1 VAESWRGLSVHP
13 LVVDLG
19 RDYRGGQHQALLLLR
34 GLLARGHDPELITLR
49 DSLLARRAKE
59 AGISVHGV
67 PPGCRRPAAALAIR
81 RLVRRR
87 QVDIVH
93 ANEPHALSS
102 AWLARAHRFIPL
114 LVSRRIALPLSTNS
128 FSMARYRAAAQ
139 IVAVS
144 HFVAKSV
151 VASGF
156 AGDCVNVIYDGVEIP
171 AAISQVDRDRA
182 RSSFAISQESLCI
195 ANVAAFVNEKGHELL
210 ITAFANLLP
219 QFPQCV
225 LLLPGEG
232 PEKNKLQEAVRRLGL
247 EGVVKFPGFVSDIE
261 SVYAATDLFVFSSH
275 EEPLGS
281 SLLSAMAHGL
291 PVVAF
296 ARGGVPEI
304 VEDGKNGLL
313 VKELD
318 PIALA
323 AAIARLLSNPAEAR
337 RLGETARE
345 TISSGFSADRMVD
358 ATLQLYGRLIPARSK
373 ANAVPSQFA

>member
-1 VAESWRGLSVHP
+1 MRP
-13 LVVDLG
+13 LGVDLG

-34 GLLARGHDPELITLR
+34 GLVARGHAPALITLR
-49 DSLLARRAKE
+49 DSLLARRATDS
-59 AGISVHGV
+59 GITVHSV
-67 PPGCRRPAAALAIR
+67 PPGCRRPSAALAIR
-81 RLVRRR
+81 RLVQKK

-102 AWLARAHRFIPL
+102 AWLARAHWSLPVI
-114 LVSRRIALPLSTNS
+114 VSRRIALPLSTNP
-128 FSMARYRAAAQ
+128 FSLARYRAAAR

-156 AGDCVNVIYDGVEIP
+156 GGDCVDVIYDGVEIP
-171 AAISQVDRDRA
+171 AAISEADRDRA
-182 RSSFAISQESLCI
+182 RKRFSISQESVCI
-195 ANVAAFVNEKGHELL
+195 GNVAAFVKEKGHEFLV
-210 ITAFANLLP
+210 TAFAKLLL
-219 QFPQCV
+219 QFPKCV

-247 EGVVKFPGFVSDIE
+247 EAAVKFPGFVPDIE
-261 SVYAATDLFVFSSH
+261 SVYAATDLFVFPSH

-296 ARGGVPEI
+296 ARGGVPEV

-313 VKELD
+313 VKDLD
-318 PIALA
+318 PIALST
-323 AAIARLLSNPAEAR
+323 AIARLLSNPAEAR

-345 TISSGFSADRMVD
+345 NISSRLSADQMAD
-358 ATLQLYGRLIPARSK
+358 ATLQLYERLIATR
-373 ANAVPSQFA
+373 